1 MAWHLSV
8 LPAER
13 SMSIQI
19 RHHVHVAGEGA
30 ATMVFIHGF
39 GCDQTMW
46 RLLAP
51 AYEGRFRT
59 VTYDLTGSGR
69 SDLPAYDRDKY
80 ASLHGHAADL
90 LEVLDAAASGPV
102 VVVGHSVGAM
112 IGMLATIAA
121 PQRFAAQVMVSPSP
135 CYIDDGDYVGGFDR
149 EDIDGLIDTMD
160 ENYLGWSDKVAPMIM
175 GAPNQPQLSEELA
188 ARFRHNEPA
197 IARHFARTTF
207 YADHRADVARST
219 VPALILQCSDDL
231 IAPRAVGDWL
241 QRHLPHSSLQAV
253 RNVGHCP
260 HMSAPTESSRAIDA
274 FLAQTLR

>member
-1 MAWHLSV
+1 
-8 LPAER
+8 
-13 SMSIQI
+13 MSIQT
-19 RHHVHVAGEGA
+19 RHHVRVAGEGA
-30 ATMVFIHGF
+30 TTMVFIHGF
-39 GCDQTMW
+39 GCDQSMW

-51 AYEGRFRT
+51 AYERRLRT
-59 VTYDLTGSGR
+59 VTYDLVGSGQ
-69 SDLPAYDRDKY
+69 SDLSAYDRDKY

-90 LEVLDAAASGPV
+90 LEILEAVGSGPA

-135 CYIDDGDYVGGFDR
+135 CYVNGDGYVGGFNR
-149 EDIDGLIDTMD
+149 QDIDGLIDSMD
-160 ENYLGWSDKVAPMIM
+160 ENYLDWSNSVAPMIM
-175 GAPNQPQLSEELA
+175 GAPNQPHLSEELA

-219 VPALILQCSDDL
+219 APALVLQCSDDL
-231 IAPRAVGDWL
+231 IAPREVGDWL
-241 QRHLPHSSLQAV
+241 ARELPRSTLRVV

-260 HMSAPTESSRAIDA
+260 HLSAPTESARAMDA
-274 FLAQTLR
+274 FLGEMLG